1 MQEEIAGKKCKA
13 MAGLLKE
20 GEEAVEADGDPMI
33 SDSRRSGY
41 R

>member
-1 MQEEIAGKKCKA
+1 MQEEIGGKKCKA

-20 GEEAVEADGDPMI
+20 GEEAVWMKKRRPT